1 VFAKGDLQLAP
12 VSKERVEA
20 DVLTHLRT
28 IRFDRETLVVAD
40 ASPEQ
45 LERYGLDP
53 AHAFVVEARDP
64 SGQTV
69 VADLLVGIDAGKG
82 QSGTDAVR
90 GVFVRKSDTNDVIL
104 YESERPMQRSVQTEL
119 WLDKVLAKLQVDKIT
134 RFSLQNA
141 ATGQPVAFT
150 RSEGKASWTAVE
162 TPPGLGAVRQGE
174 VEALLQRLRWIAA
187 QDFRMPI
194 QRANKAQLGL
204 EPPQLQIKIVVR
216 EGDRD
221 REIELGIGNKLDDK
235 AEYYLTCSESSF
247 LMTWPA
253 SSVVPFEIDGKTLF
267 DPAAPVD
274 PGKPVDPKPADEKKD
289 DEKKPGE

>member
-1 VFAKGDLQLAP
+1 MP
-12 VSKERVEA
+12 
-20 DVLTHLRT
+20 
-28 IRFDRETLVVAD
+28 
-40 ASPEQ
+40 
-45 LERYGLDP
+45 
-53 AHAFVVEARDP
+53 
-64 SGQTV
+64 
-69 VADLLVGIDAGKG
+69 
-82 QSGTDAVR
+82 
-90 GVFVRKSDTNDVIL
+90 
-104 YESERPMQRSVQTEL
+104 
-119 WLDKVLAKLQVDKIT
+119 
-134 RFSLQNA
+134 
-141 ATGQPVAFT
+141 FT

-267 DPAAPVD
+267 DP
-274 PGKPVDPKPADEKKD
+274 GKPVDPKPADEKKD

>member
-1 VFAKGDLQLAP
+1 MFAPAATAPAP
-12 VSKERVEA
+12 V
-20 DVLTHLRT
+20 
-28 IRFDRETLVVAD
+28 
-40 ASPEQ
+40 
-45 LERYGLDP
+45 
-53 AHAFVVEARDP
+53 
-64 SGQTV
+64 TV
-69 VADLLVGIDAGKG
+69 VPAAAPLDTAALSELDLA
-82 QSGTDAVR
+82 QAR
-90 GVFVRKSDTNDVIL
+90 
-104 YESERPMQRSVQTEL
+104 E
-119 WLDKVLAKLQVDKIT
+119 
-134 RFSLQNA
+134 
-141 ATGQPVAFT
+141 
-150 RSEGKASWTAVE
+150 
-162 TPPGLGAVRQGE
+162 
-174 VEALLQRLRWIAA
+174 QRLRWIAA

-267 DPAAPVD
+267 DP
-274 PGKPVDPKPADEKKD
+274 GKPVDPKPADEKKD

>member
-1 VFAKGDLQLAP
+1 
-12 VSKERVEA
+12 
-20 DVLTHLRT
+20 
-28 IRFDRETLVVAD
+28 
-40 ASPEQ
+40 
-45 LERYGLDP
+45 
-53 AHAFVVEARDP
+53 
-64 SGQTV
+64 
-69 VADLLVGIDAGKG
+69 
-82 QSGTDAVR
+82 
-90 GVFVRKSDTNDVIL
+90 VRKSDTNDVIL

-141 ATGQPVAFT
+141 ATGQPVVFT

-187 QDFRMPI
+187 QDFRMPV
-194 QRANKAQLGL
+194 QRANLAQLGL
-204 EPPQLQIKIVVR
+204 QPQPQLRIEIVVR

-221 REIELGIGNKLDDK
+221 RKIELAVGNKLDDK
-235 AEYYLTCSESSF
+235 AEYYLTCNESQF

-253 SSVVPFEIDGKTLF
+253 GSVVPFEVDAKTLF

-274 PGKPVDPKPADEKKD
+274 PGKSADDKQGSEKKG
-289 DEKKPGE
+289 EETKPGE